1 MKTKNTVTHSPAP
14 FRLSFPKYELPAI
27 RDANEQVIAYLQ
39 PLSGGAALTGE
50 AYANGAVFLAAPDML
65 AALEA
70 VLPLLPTG
78 NLKACDDARLAVA
91 RAKGEA

>member
-1 MKTKNTVTHSPAP
+1 MKTKTVTHSPAP

-39 PLSGGAALTGE
+39 PLSGGPALTGE
-50 AYANGAVFLAAPDML
+50 AYANGALFLAAPELL

-70 VLPLLPTG
+70 LLKKAAPPG
-78 NLKACDDARLAVA
+78 NLKEWDDARLAVA
-91 RAKGEA
+91 LAKGEA